1 MTWSIPLDR
10 FFDDITADLEDDIKG
25 GARVAAEGL
34 NRYTPVDT
42 GRLVGN
48 WQAAINGD
56 PPNIRLPD
64 DPSRSFSIVYVQAIV
79 EQFRLGDVL
88 AFVNFTPYAG
98 FVNDGTAKIEPR
110 RFVERAVDDVANYFS

>member
-10 FFDDITADLEDDIKG
+10 FFDDATSDIEDDVKG
-25 GARVAAEGL
+25 GARVAAQGL

-48 WQAAINGD
+48 WQGAINGD
-56 PPNIRLPD
+56 PPNVRLPD
-64 DPSRSFSIVYVQAIV
+64 DPSRSFSIVFLEAVV
-79 EQFRLGDVL
+79 EQFRLGDIL
-88 AFVNFTPYAG
+88 AFVNFTPYGG

-110 RFVERAVDDVANYFS
+110 RFVERAAEDVANYFS